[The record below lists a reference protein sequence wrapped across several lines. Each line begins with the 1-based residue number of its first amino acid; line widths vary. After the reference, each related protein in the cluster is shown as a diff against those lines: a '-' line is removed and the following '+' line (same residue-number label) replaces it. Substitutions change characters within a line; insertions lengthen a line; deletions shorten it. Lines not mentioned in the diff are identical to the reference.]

1 DNAKQL
7 DENQKLQQLRLS
19 LSGFIA
25 MAEVRQ
31 VLMLKLDVENEK
43 SAIEAYNKQL
53 LEAGNEVSRLEKE
66 TAGKV
71 FKEAEFN
78 LLQEEVKQLKEEQL
92 RVSQMIGSL
101 KTSIELL
108 KKNFEKRKLL
118 LEKREVLQ
126 KKLDNLKIIT
136 NLFQGGKFV
145 DYVSTI
151 HLRNLCN
158 TANDRFFKMTGQKM
172 SLELNDSNEFMI
184 RDYLNGGK
192 TRSTRTLSGG
202 QTFQASLSLALALSQ
217 GIQSQAK
224 TGKGFFFIDEGFGSL
239 DKDSLNV
246 VFDTLKSLNKENR
259 IVGVISHVE
268 ELQQEMNV
276 FLKIENSDKTGSLI
290 KESWN
295 I

>member
-1 DNAKQL
+1 
-7 DENQKLQQLRLS
+7 
-19 LSGFIA
+19 
-25 MAEVRQ
+25 
-31 VLMLKLDVENEK
+31 MLKLDVEKEK
-43 SAIEAYNKQL
+43 SEIDVFTKQL
-53 LEAGNEVSRLEKE
+53 ISSKNEVARLEKE

-71 FKEAEFN
+71 FNENEFLLLKAE
-78 LLQEEVKQLKEEQL
+78 VARLKEEL
-92 RVSQMIGSL
+92 LNISGFIGSL
-101 KTSIELL
+101 KRLIGDL
-108 KKNFEKRKLL
+108 KTKLERKIVL
-118 LEKREVLQ
+118 LEKHKGLQ
-126 KKLDNLKIIT
+126 QKLDNLKIIT

-172 SLELNDSNEFMI
+172 SLELNDSNEFI
-184 RDYLNGGK
+184 VRDYLNGGK

-224 TGKGFFFIDEGFGSL
+224 TGQGFFFIDEGFGSL
-239 DKDSLNV
+239 DKESLNV
-246 VFDTLKSLNKENR
+246 VFDTLKSLKKENR

-268 ELQQEMNV
+268 DLQQEMNV
-276 FLKIENSDKTGSLI
+276 FLKVENSDKSGSMI